1 MASCRLAAAEVRLCL
16 LDGGALL
23 GTHLEILGA
32 LDLVVAAVAHLEPG
46 VAHVVS
52 AAAKPFAAH
61 VLDPIALQA
70 PVHVVVSK
78 GRTVVTHR
86 GFREDNFVRL
96 TLAGLNDGE
105 LLSYA
110 LFHVT
115 LRETDFEKTSVLGVE
130 VAIGINLRM
139 NVRALREKRAI
150 HYQAP

>member
-70 PVHVVVSK
+70 LCTSWSVKDVPSSRIADSAK
-78 GRTVVTHR
+78 TISY
-86 GFREDNFVRL
+86 
-96 TLAGLNDGE
+96 GLPSPG
-105 LLSYA
+105 
-110 LFHVT
+110 
-115 LRETDFEKTSVLGVE
+115 
-130 VAIGINLRM
+130 
-139 NVRALREKRAI
+139 
-150 HYQAP
+150 